1 MSRAKLLS
9 ALRSW
14 LRVKTRRG
22 AVLVLTALLMVFM
35 MGLLALSVDVGYMM
49 TVKTELK
56 RAADAAALAGA
67 VSLIEGTD
75 SAQIKAFEFL
85 ARNPVGHENLMTDPD
100 WEERLTELLAQNG
113 EKFKVE
119 FGDWDESSREFIPSF
134 VNPTA
139 IRVLAR
145 HDGGPLFFS
154 RVFGKDRFRIEAESI
169 ARYEPRDIVL
179 VLDFSA
185 SMNDD
190 SELRRISEFGES
202 ARAAVEANLQ
212 QIYEELGSPQ
222 YGSLQ
227 FTPQYY
233 TQVGKPPSTGCE
245 PQITVTFRSN
255 DVYVVSTKD
264 LSNVVLQFSDGT
276 TQKFDGLKGKTGTFK
291 GTGSNANKRIVR
303 CWVKSGCNDSG
314 EGPGYGERFEDTNE
328 NIKTYFGLN
337 NVPYPYPV
345 GSWDEYINYVKTSS
359 FIQTAGYRK
368 KYGYLTLVNY
378 WLEQRCK
385 ANETP
390 VLWQVSEQPVKQ
402 VKEAVDVFFDYLSEV
417 DTGDRVSLV
426 IYNSSDQTAV
436 TEYNLTRDFETVK
449 NTVWHRQA
457 GHYDR
462 YTNIGAGIKNG
473 VDELLARGR
482 PSTFKMIVLMTDGKA
497 NRPSDESTGRT
508 YALQQAQRAADH
520 NIPILTLGLGLD
532 ADQALLEQIAEMT
545 KGQSFFV
552 PGGMQVTNFRPEL
565 MQTFRTI
572 ANHRPVRLVK

>member
-1 MSRAKLLS
+1 MSRAKLLA

-67 VSLIEGTD
+67 ASLVEGSD
-75 SAQIKAFEFL
+75 VAQLKAFEFL
-85 ARNPVGHENLMTDPD
+85 ARNPVGRQNIMLEPN
-100 WEERLTELLAQNG
+100 WEERLAELIAQNG
-113 EKFKVE
+113 EKFRID
-119 FGDWDESSREFIPSF
+119 FGDWDGSAREFVPSY

-154 RVFGKDRFRIEAESI
+154 RVFGKDRFHLEAESI

-179 VLDFSA
+179 VLDYSA

-190 SELRRISEFGES
+190 SELCRISEFGES
-202 ARAAVEANLQ
+202 ARADVEANIQ
-212 QIYEELGSPQ
+212 QIYQELGSPQ

-245 PQITVTFRSN
+245 PQITVTFRSR

-264 LSNVVLQFSDGT
+264 LSNVVLQFSDGRT
-276 TQKFDGLKGKTGTFK
+276 ERFEGLKGRTGVFK
-291 GTGSNANKRIVR
+291 GTGSNANKLIVR
-303 CWVKSGCNDSG
+303 CWVKSGCNQSG
-314 EGPGYGERFEDTNE
+314 EGPGYGERFEDTNA
-328 NIKTYFGLN
+328 NIKAYFGLN
-337 NVPYPYPV
+337 NVPYPYPQ
-345 GSWDEYINYVKTSS
+345 GSWDEYIDYVKTSS
-359 FIQTAGYRK
+359 FVKAAGYRK
-368 KYGYLTLVNY
+368 MYGYLTLVNY
-378 WLEQRCK
+378 WLEKRCK
-385 ANETP
+385 ADETP

-402 VKEAVDVFFDYLSEV
+402 LKEAVDVFFNYLSEV
-417 DTGDRVSLV
+417 DTGDKVSLV
-426 IYNSSDQTAV
+426 IYNSSDQTAT
-436 TEYNLTRDFETVK
+436 TEFTLTRDFDSIK
-449 NTVWHRQA
+449 STVWQRQA

-462 YTNIGAGIKNG
+462 YTNIGAGIKNA

-482 PSTFKMIVLMTDGKA
+482 PNAFKMIVLMTDGQA
-497 NRPSDESTGRT
+497 NRPSNESTGRA
-508 YALQQAQRAADH
+508 YALEQAQRAADN
-520 NIPILTLGLGLD
+520 NISILTLGVGLA
-532 ADQALLEQIAEMT
+532 ADQALLEQISEMT
-545 KGQSFFV
+545 KGKAFIV
-552 PGGMQVTNFRPEL
+552 PGRMAVTDFRPEL
-565 MQTFRTI
+565 TETFRTI

>member
-1 MSRAKLLS
+1 
-9 ALRSW
+9 
-14 LRVKTRRG
+14 VKTRRG

-67 VSLIEGTD
+67 VSLVEGTD

-100 WEERLTELLAQNG
+100 WEERLTELLAQHG
-113 EKFKVE
+113 EKYQIE

-154 RVFGKDRFRIEAESI
+154 RVFGKDRFHIEAESI

-202 ARAAVEANLQ
+202 ARAAVEANIQ

-227 FTPQYY
+227 FTPEYY

-276 TQKFDGLKGKTGTFK
+276 TQKFDGLTGKTGTFK
-291 GTGSNANKRIVR
+291 GTGYNANKRIAR
-303 CWVKSGCNDSG
+303 CWVKSGCNSSG

-328 NIKTYFGLN
+328 NIKQYFGLN
-337 NVPYPYPV
+337 NVPYPFPV
-345 GSWDEYINYVKTSS
+345 GSWDEYINYVKTNS
-359 FIQTAGYRK
+359 FVQAAGYRK
-368 KYGYLTLVNY
+368 KYGYLTLINY
-378 WLEQRCK
+378 WLEQRCQ

-402 VKEAVDVFFDYLSEV
+402 VKEAVDLFFDYLSEV

-426 IYNSSDQTAV
+426 IYNSTNQTAV
-436 TEYNLTRDFETVK
+436 TEYNLTRDFEAIK

-457 GHYDR
+457 GHYDH

-482 PSTFKMIVLMTDGKA
+482 PNTFKMLVLMTDGKA
-497 NRPSDESTGRT
+497 NRPTNESTGRA

-532 ADQALLEQIAEMT
+532 ADQALLQQIAEMT
-545 KGQSFFV
+545 KGKAFIV
-552 PGGMQVTNFRPEL
+552 PGGMQVMDFRPEL
-565 MQTFRTI
+565 TENFRTI